1 MPLPAACSG
10 DRTNPILQK
19 MKPRFTLTIT
29 APAVDFRHAHRS
41 VDEADFSPYGHRLRA
56 TGLAGHTRPRG

>member
-1 MPLPAACSG
+1 MPLPAACSD

-19 MKPRFTLTIT
+19 MKPRFTLTIAAT
-29 APAVDFRHAHRS
+29 AVHSRHAPRS

-56 TGLAGHTRPRG
+56 TGLAGHTRPPG

>member
-19 MKPRFTLTIT
+19 MKPVFTLTF
-29 APAVDFRHAHRS
+29 AVSAVHSRHAPRS
-41 VDEADFSPYGHRLRA
+41 VDEAGFSPYGHRLRA
-56 TGLAGHTRPRG
+56 TGLAGHTRPPG